1 MKKLAVIIQ
10 VIGLILLVVLI
21 LGGFSKYVDIDKQF
35 LLLLFIGLGVT
46 MIGFLIETYLY
57 TPITTMQMRNKR
69 KQIRFLVY
77 GTIGLIGCIILTYF
91 VH

>member
-77 GTIGLIGCIILTYF
+77 GTILLIGCIILIYF
-91 VH
+91 V

>member
-35 LLLLFIGLGVT
+35 LLLLFINLGIV
-46 MIGFLIETYLY
+46 MIGFLIETYQY

-91 VH
+91 V

>member
-46 MIGFLIETYLY
+46 MIGFLFMAQLD
-57 TPITTMQMRNKR
+57 
-69 KQIRFLVY
+69 
-77 GTIGLIGCIILTYF
+77 
-91 VH
+91 

>member
-21 LGGFSKYVDIDKQF
+21 LGGFSKYVHGDKQF

-91 VH
+91 V

>member
-91 VH
+91 V

>member
-21 LGGFSKYVDIDKQF
+21 LGGFSKYVSGDKQF
-35 LLLLFIGLGVT
+35 LLLLFINLGIV
-46 MIGFLIETYLY
+46 MIGFLIETYQY

-91 VH
+91 V

>member
-10 VIGLILLVVLI
+10 VIGLILLVVQI
-21 LGGFSKYVDIDKQF
+21 FGGFSKYVSGDKQF

-77 GTIGLIGCIILTYF
+77 GTILLIGCIILTYF
-91 VH
+91 V

>member
-77 GTIGLIGCIILTYF
+77 GTILLIGCIILTYF
-91 VH
+91 V